1 MSKPSL
7 ARGTRDFGPEIMVK
21 RTFIFDQIKKV
32 YQKYGF
38 LPLETP
44 AIENLSVLMGKYGE
58 EGDQLLFKILNSG
71 DFAKDVSPEDLEK
84 GSKDILRKV
93 SEKGLK
99 YDLTVPFARYV
110 VMNRHQLAMPF
121 KRFQIQPV
129 WRADR
134 PQKGRYREFYQC
146 DADVVGTDSL
156 ICEAEI
162 VTMLHEIFENLGITE
177 FVIKINNRKILSG
190 ITEVIGAKGKEMELI
205 TVIDKLDKIGKEG
218 VELELQEKGF
228 SVENIEK
235 LQPILFE
242 IYETSFIKNLVKQ
255 SVEDEYSDTHS
266 KSDAEILSS
275 FYPMDN
281 LFQIEHS
288 LKLLEKHLVSSE
300 VGTKG
305 VKELREILSILEK
318 MGSLNIEL
326 KLQIDPSLA
335 RGLSY
340 YTGAIFEV
348 KALNVSIGS
357 ISGGGRYDNLTGTF
371 GMPGLSGVGISLGV
385 DRIYDVMEELGIFS
399 EELQLSSTKIMVTN
413 FGEETLTK
421 SLETVAFLRKNGI
434 NSEIYPENS
443 KIKKQFEYADKKKI
457 PFVVI
462 LGTEEIEK
470 NIYLLKNMKTG
481 EQKALTLNQ
490 LTESL
495 DV

>member
-21 RTFIFDQIKKV
+21 RTFIFDQIKEV

-71 DFAKDVSPEDLEK
+71 DFAKDITNDDLEK
-84 GSKDILRKV
+84 GSKEILRKI

-162 VTMLHEIFENLGITE
+162 VTMLHEIFENLGVSE

-190 ITEVIGAKGKEMELI
+190 ITESIGAKGKEVDLC
-205 TVIDKLDKIGKEG
+205 VAIDKLDKIGQEKVEEELLQRGFDAENISKLKPIFNLPSSQTEMFSTLKDWLKESETGLLG
-218 VELELQEKGF
+218 VQELEEIWTLIGQMQL
-228 SVENIEK
+228 ENPKIA
-235 LQPILFE
+235 F
-242 IYETSFIKNLVKQ
+242 
-255 SVEDEYSDTHS
+255 
-266 KSDAEILSS
+266 
-275 FYPMDN
+275 
-281 LFQIEHS
+281 
-288 LKLLEKHLVSSE
+288 
-300 VGTKG
+300 
-305 VKELREILSILEK
+305 
-318 MGSLNIEL
+318 
-326 KLQIDPSLA
+326 DPSLA

-385 DRIYDVMEELGIFS
+385 DRIYDVMEELGIFP
-399 EELQLSSTKIMVTN
+399 EQLQLSSTKVMVTN
-413 FGEETLTK
+413 FGEETLAK
-421 SLETVAFLRKNGI
+421 SLETVALLRRNGV

-457 PFVVI
+457 PYVLI
-462 LGTEEIEK
+462 LGSDEIVK
-470 NIYLLKNMKTG
+470 GIYLLKNMKTG
-481 EQKALTLNQ
+481 EQKEFTINQ
-490 LTESL
+490 LKEFT